1 MIKINDIAKLAQVSK
16 STVSKALNNR
26 SDISPATRQKILEI
40 AHQHNFTPNAYGK
53 GLKSRVT
60 GNIGVIFY
68 RDVLPLSG
76 NPFYS
81 RVLEGIE
88 AETTINNYN
97 LVLHIVTDNH
107 LNELPKM
114 VREKQVDG
122 LILIG
127 IIQKELIGK
136 ILEKNQCTVLVD
148 PKLNYEKC
156 SQVMID
162 NESGAYQM
170 TKYLI
175 HRGHRRIAFIS
186 GAMERLSFRQRYEGY
201 IKALHSNNIPV
212 NECLIKSGGI
222 ENGYEF
228 VKQLLINESPT
239 AIFAANDI
247 NALYGYKAIR
257 ELNLN
262 IPNDISVVGFDDIDQ
277 AAFSIPPL
285 TTVKV
290 YKEELGSVAVR
301 VLLKMV
307 DSPCE
312 IHTTTILPTI
322 IVERESVKTIK

>member
-1 MIKINDIAKLAQVSK
+1 MINIKVIAELAHVSK

-26 SDISPATRQKILEI
+26 SDISYATRQKILEI
-40 AHQHNFTPNAYGK
+40 ARQHNFTPNAYGK
-53 GLKSRVT
+53 GLKSRTT

-68 RDVLPLSG
+68 RDILPLSG

-88 AETTINNYN
+88 AETTLNNYN
-97 LVLHIVTDNH
+97 LVLHIVTDNRTDD
-107 LNELPKM
+107 LPKM

-127 IIQKELIGK
+127 ILHKELIGK

-148 PKLNYEKC
+148 PKLNYERC

-162 NESGAYQM
+162 NESGAYQI
-170 TKYLI
+170 TRYLI
-175 HRGHRRIAFIS
+175 NRGHKRIGFVS
-186 GAMERLSFRQRYEGY
+186 GNLERLSFRQRYEGY
-201 IKALHSNNIPV
+201 IKALQNYKIPID
-212 NECLIKSGGI
+212 ERLIKSGGI

-228 VKQLLINESPT
+228 VKHLLLYEKPT

-247 NALYGYKAIR
+247 NAIYGYKAIR
-257 ELNLN
+257 ELNLD
-262 IPNDISVVGFDDIDQ
+262 IPGDISIVGFDDIDQ
-277 AAFSIPPL
+277 AGFSIPPL

-301 VLLKMV
+301 VLLKMI
-307 DSPCE
+307 DSPGE
-312 IHTTTILPTI
+312 IHTTTILPTV